1 MKPPVCQTPLDLTTL
16 IAYWIGELDT
26 EKENAV
32 EEHLLGCDACN
43 ANAQLLADVA
53 GGIRALVGQ
62 GAISAVLSED
72 FLTRAAAN
80 GLQVR
85 EYRVPCNGSVNC
97 TIAPDDDLLV
107 ARLEAQLSGI
117 ERVDLLMLDS
127 HGKGLERV
135 DDIPFDPAAGSVVVA
150 SRTADVRALPK
161 VTSRMRLVAVAQGAE
176 RVVGEYTFNHS
187 PWGSV

>member
-26 EKENAV
+26 EKESAV
-32 EEHLLGCDACN
+32 EEHLLGCDGCT

-62 GAISAVLSED
+62 GAIGAVLSEG

-107 ARLEAQLSGI
+107 ARLEAPLAGI

-127 HGKGLERV
+127 HGKDLERV

-150 SRTADVRALPK
+150 SRTADVRALPRF
-161 VTSRMRLVAVAQGAE
+161 TSRMRLVAVMQGAE

-187 PWGSV
+187 PWGSA

>member
-1 MKPPVCQTPLDLTTL
+1 
-16 IAYWIGELDT
+16 
-26 EKENAV
+26 
-32 EEHLLGCDACN
+32 
-43 ANAQLLADVA
+43 
-53 GGIRALVGQ
+53 
-62 GAISAVLSED
+62 VLSED
-72 FLTRAAAN
+72 FLRRAAAS

-107 ARLEAQLSGI
+107 ARLEAQLTGV
-117 ERVDLLMLDS
+117 ERVDLLMLDT
-127 HGKGLERV
+127 HGRGLERV

-150 SRTADVRALPK
+150 SRTSDVRALPK

-187 PWGSV
+187 PWGGGVRRGS